1 MSAKRACL
9 FGVTI
14 EKTVTE
20 STATQYSVVSF
31 FFFYGSYIILF
42 IYFLL
47 YNIVLV
53 LPYFQLIFCWIMR
66 MSLLSAEMYR

>member
-14 EKTVTE
+14 EKIVTE
-20 STATQYSVVSF
+20 STATQYSVLF
-31 FFFYGSYIILF
+31 LFFYGSYIILF